1 MRAVVCREYGTPED
15 LVLDEL
21 PNPTPGPGQ
30 VVVKVRAAAVNYP
43 DVLLIAGKYQIKVP
57 PPFSPGS
64 EMAGDVLAV
73 GDGVD
78 YRPGDRVSATTFV
91 GAFAEQAVVDARGLT
106 PIPDGVDYADAA
118 AFGVTNRTAYYTLR
132 TVAPVKPGDW
142 VVVLGAGGGVGLA
155 AVDIAVLMG
164 ARVIAAASGAEK
176 LEVCRQRGAEA
187 VIDYDREDLRTRLK
201 EITGPD
207 GAQVVVDPVG
217 GRYSEP
223 ALRGLGR
230 GGRFVTLGY
239 AAGDIPAIPLNLVLL
254 KGITVQGME
263 IRTFMVDHPDEIARD
278 DAELRQLFAE
288 GDCDR
293 TSGRVSRWSRPPP
306 RCATSLTARRSA
318 RSSSISSAEQAAS
331 RATQG
336 SPTRRWSGHLC
347 VCSRRKSGRDDV
359 EAGVRSVQDTQ
370 QRRQSL
376 GVAGGLQPGRC
387 EIACGGGQQA
397 HLVGQ
402 GHGDGG
408 GRGICRDTCGRPA
421 RRCAT

>member
-21 PNPTPGPGQ
+21 PDPTAGPGQ

-78 YRPGDRVSATTFV
+78 YRPGDRVAATTFV

-132 TVAPVKPGDW
+132 TVAPVEPGDW

-176 LEVCRQRGAEA
+176 LEVCRQRGAAA
-187 VIDYDREDLRTRLK
+187 VIDYDREDLKSRLK

-207 GAQVVVDPVG
+207 GAQVVRRPGRRPLLRACAARPGPRRPV
-217 GRYSEP
+217 R
-223 ALRGLGR
+223 
-230 GGRFVTLGY
+230 
-239 AAGDIPAIPLNLVLL
+239 
-254 KGITVQGME
+254 
-263 IRTFMVDHPDEIARD
+263 HAR
-278 DAELRQLFAE
+278 AM
-288 GDCDR
+288 
-293 TSGRVSRWSRPPP
+293 PPV
-306 RCATSLTARRSA
+306 RSRRS
-318 RSSSISSAEQAAS
+318 R
-331 RATQG
+331 
-336 SPTRRWSGHLC
+336 
-347 VCSRRKSGRDDV
+347 
-359 EAGVRSVQDTQ
+359 
-370 QRRQSL
+370 
-376 GVAGGLQPGRC
+376 
-387 EIACGGGQQA
+387 
-397 HLVGQ
+397 
-402 GHGDGG
+402 
-408 GRGICRDTCGRPA
+408 
-421 RRCAT
+421 